1 MVTRAPAP
9 EFVSIGNGAQ
19 LANGTYLNAQR
30 IANDLVVTS
39 VHAEATGAITIV
51 DPSDLSTSPL
61 GTPQYNLSLVTPTLN
76 VSNNLN
82 MAAESNLY
90 LTVITL
96 NMNAEFTSGGTLID
110 PSRVIGT
117 ATQVNVLSNTASLQ
131 QAIDIASPTDQVTV
145 QVSPGEYPGDLTIS
159 NAQVALVCTNGDTV
173 IAATNLTIGLD
184 SSAATSSVTIYG
196 GTLYV
201 TNAPATGA
209 LDVRNGTLTFS
220 GVMATVDN
228 LLLTNGAFSTMIFS
242 NGTLQAGSAAVT
254 NGQPFIVGDG
264 ADSATYRLL
273 GGTHSF
279 NNGLRIR
286 NNATLSGHGSI
297 SGAVLVDAG
306 GTLWAGDGAGS
317 LGTLTLDASPTLNG
331 NVMAEI
337 YQGNSPSADEVVL
350 SSGTLTY
357 GGTLMVSNNPSSTLA
372 SGDSFTLFNA
382 SSYSGWFSG
391 VAVPA
396 LAGGISWDTNKLAT
410 TGVLD
415 IYNFTATPLTLST
428 PANTPATISALKL
441 ANHATSSQAGAAYPT
456 GWAAAAVT
464 TAPVNGGAVLNGDG
478 SLTYTPHSNYSGS
491 DSFTVTFY
499 DGHGWQAMLVSV
511 TVGNGI
517 GASPNLLVSG
527 VFGSDFVLQFAG
539 IPGDIYTVE
548 TNSVLDGSLPWVK
561 LGNYTTPANGIIF
574 VTNAVSGADSLYY
587 RTVYPGY

>member
-1 MVTRAPAP
+1 
-9 EFVSIGNGAQ
+9 
-19 LANGTYLNAQR
+19 
-30 IANDLVVTS
+30 
-39 VHAEATGAITIV
+39 
-51 DPSDLSTSPL
+51 
-61 GTPQYNLSLVTPTLN
+61 
-76 VSNNLN
+76 
-82 MAAESNLY
+82 
-90 LTVITL
+90 
-96 NMNAEFTSGGTLID
+96 
-110 PSRVIGT
+110 
-117 ATQVNVLSNTASLQ
+117 
-131 QAIDIASPTDQVTV
+131 
-145 QVSPGEYPGDLTIS
+145 
-159 NAQVALVCTNGDTV
+159 
-173 IAATNLTIGLD
+173 LD

-382 SSYSGWFSG
+382 SSYSGWFSS

-396 LAGGISWDTNKLAT
+396 LAGGISWDTNKLAA

-415 IYNFTATPLTLST
+415 IYTFTTTPLTLST
-428 PANTPATISALKL
+428 PVNIAAVIPALKL
-441 ANHATSSQAGAAYPT
+441 ANHSTSARAASSYPT
-456 GWAAAAVT
+456 GWTTAVT
-464 TAPVNGGAVLNGDG
+464 TPGHGTASVDG
-478 SLTYTPHSNYSGS
+478 SGNLTYTPSSNYSGS
-491 DSFTVTFY
+491 DSFTFTFY
-499 DGHGWQAMLVSV
+499 DGHGWQTMAVSV
-511 TVGNGI
+511 TAGSGNGQTANSVYT
-517 GASPNLLVSG
+517 GTANG
-527 VFGSDFVLQFAG
+527 NFVAQFAG
-539 IPGDIYTVE
+539 IPGYTYTVE
-548 TNSVLDGSLPWVK
+548 TNTVVTGPGWTK
-561 LGNYTTPANGIIF
+561 EGNYTAPTDNHLGFGVGVFQVMDPIGG
-574 VTNAVSGADSLYY
+574 VPQLYY
-587 RTVYPGY
+587 RTVYPSY